1 MPATVV
7 IGGQWGDEGK
17 GRVIDLLAR
26 GASVIARYSAGHN
39 AGHTVINQLG
49 EFHLQIV
56 PAGIFHP
63 NKTCIIGNGTVV
75 DPATLLGEIDQLRTR
90 GVSTEHLHISDRAHV
105 VMPYHPIIDGLDEQ
119 LRGPLAVGTTG
130 RGVGPAFGDKV
141 GRMGIRMADLI
152 DPVAFKRRLEFVLE
166 YKNAVLEKLY
176 GAKRLDF
183 DHVFDQYQAY
193 GRALAPYT
201 TDTASLLQD
210 ALARGEQVLLEGAQG
225 ALLDLDFGSYE
236 YVTSAV
242 PSSSAAGA
250 ALGSGIGPNQ
260 IDRVIAVYKAY
271 QTRVGNGPMPSELL
285 DEEGERIRASGQEYG
300 TVTGRPRRCGWFDA
314 VAARYTARL
323 NGVQHAVLTRLDVLD
338 RFQSLQ
344 ICTSYD
350 ADGERL
356 DTFPASAAQL
366 DRCRPVLEAAEG
378 WDTSTTEARR
388 FDDLPQKAKD
398 YVRRIESLIGCP
410 IDLVSVG
417 PERDQCIEI
426 RPFFG

>member
-26 GASVIARYSAGHN
+26 GADVIARYSAGHN

-75 DPATLLGEIDQLRTR
+75 DPATLLGEIEQLRSR

-105 VMPYHPIIDGLDEQ
+105 VMPYHPIIDRLDEE

-152 DPVAFKRRLEFVLE
+152 DPVAFKRRLRIVLD
-166 YKNAVLEKLY
+166 YKNAVIEKLY
-176 GAKRLDF
+176 GAERVDF
-183 DHVFDQYQAY
+183 EPVFQQYREY

-201 TDTASLLQD
+201 ADTARLLQD
-210 ALARGEQVLLEGAQG
+210 ALERGEHVLLEGAQG

-250 ALGSGIGPNQ
+250 ALGSGIGPTQ
-260 IDRVIAVYKAY
+260 ITRVIAVYKAY
-271 QTRVGNGPMPSELL
+271 QTRVGNGPMPTELL

-314 VAARYTARL
+314 VAARYSARV

-338 RFQSLQ
+338 RFQTLQ

-350 ADGERL
+350 ADGAIL

-366 DRCRPVLEAAEG
+366 DRCRPVLETVAG
-378 WDTSTTEARR
+378 WNVPTTEARR
-388 FDDLPQKAKD
+388 FDELPTEAQA
-398 YVRRIESLIGCP
+398 YVHRIESLLGCP

-417 PERDQCIEI
+417 PERDQCIQI
-426 RPFFG
+426 RPIFQ

>member
-26 GASVIARYSAGHN
+26 DANVIARYSAGHN
-39 AGHTVINQLG
+39 AGHTVINHLG

-63 NKTCIIGNGTVV
+63 NKTCVIGNGTVI
-75 DPATLLGEIDQLRTR
+75 DPETLLGEIEQLRGR
-90 GVSTEHLHISDRAHV
+90 GVSTEHLFISDRAHV
-105 VMPYHPIIDGLDEQ
+105 VMPYHPILDRLDEE

-130 RGVGPAFGDKV
+130 RGVGPTFGDKV

-152 DPVAFKRRLEFVLE
+152 DPAAFKQRLRFVLE
-166 YKNAVLEKLY
+166 YKNAVLTKLY
-176 GAKRLDF
+176 GAEPLDF
-183 DHVFDQYQAY
+183 EAVYKPYRDY
-193 GRALAPYT
+193 GQKLAPYT
-201 TDTASLLQD
+201 TDTASLVQE
-210 ALARGEQVLLEGAQG
+210 ALAREEKVLLEGAQG

-250 ALGSGIGPNQ
+250 ALGIGIGPNQ
-260 IDRVIAVYKAY
+260 ISRVIGVYKAY
-271 QTRVGNGPMPSELL
+271 QTRVGNGPMPTELL
-285 DEEGERIRASGQEYG
+285 DEEGERLRQTGQEYG

-314 VAARYTARL
+314 VAARYTVRT
-323 NGVQHAVLTRLDVLD
+323 NGVRQAVLTRLDVLD
-338 RFQSLQ
+338 RFRTIQ

-350 ADGERL
+350 ADGE
-356 DTFPASAAQL
+356 TVNSFPASARLL
-366 DRCRPVLEAAEG
+366 DQCKPVLESVSG
-378 WDTSTTEARR
+378 WDADTTGVRR
-388 FDDLPQKAKD
+388 FEDLPKAAQD
-398 YVRRIESLIGCP
+398 YVRRIEGLIECP

-417 PERDQCIEI
+417 PEREQCIQVRSI
-426 RPFFG
+426 I